1 MLFFQRHLDPV
12 DRLSDSLRCQGVAV
26 I

>member
-26 I
+26 T